1 MYIIENLSNINPRLY
16 TASAVIIGFLLI
28 DDFSAL
34 EQNAIGN
41 WLMLVGQLLESNSA
55 QQQLIESNIYSG
67 NININSKIN
76 KSIYDPLFYNL
87 DKMKDILSSTNPNNS
102 AHVLEMLKKM
112 IFKLE
117 KHIND
122 LTKK

>member
-1 MYIIENLSNINPRLY
+1 MENLENINPIAY

-41 WLMLVGQLLESNSA
+41 WFMLIGQLLESNSA
-55 QQQLIESNIYSG
+55 QQQAIEARIYGG
-67 NININSKIN
+67 NVNINSKIN
-76 KSIYDPLFYNL
+76 KSVYNPLFYNL
-87 DKMKDILSSTNPNNS
+87 EKMHEILKSTDPDNS
-102 AHVLEMLKKM
+102 GNILEVLQKVVSN
-112 IFKLE
+112 LE

-122 LTKK
+122 LKK